1 MPRAT
6 LEDLPML
13 ALVSRRSLALGL
25 RSPSLSL
32 ALLAGVAAT
41 ALGCAG
47 SVPLSRYRA
56 VTGNDWPELR
66 PGRMVLLSTAST
78 CRGVTTGA
86 TIDEAIDGRGRPIQ
100 EVAWLRE
107 GAVLTIDETRVQAEK
122 GRLGLGGRVNGQPLF
137 VGIPTGKATCLY
149 SPEVAGWPEARALA
163 GKSLVFAP
171 WRSTCSEIQATGQS
185 PNAALFDSEPGGS
198 TPVGGVELR
207 RPLDSA
213 DGTPPVPWVVFAGD
227 TLAVPFPVAR
237 DCFAEAG
244 TPEANP
250 PEDLR
255 GSLRLGDEQCL
266 EGTYKGKVHLACKTS
281 LGTWLVHAQAD
292 RMTARLSRVTHGP
305 VHFLEGRLVTKE
317 AFATTVVGLG
327 LGTASEP
334 RERAL
339 YAAMSR
345 AVADTLAK
353 EQSAVRVTTAN
364 DPALTVEVSLA
375 LSHVT
380 IGELAR
386 TQHSES
392 TTYPDHQEDRPNPK
406 VPEATSRVSAARSA
420 VDTAESE
427 LSSAENDLQRSRK
440 LHAAAVSVC
449 RNEAAKAKG
458 KWAGVASASCEV
470 GGALTQPQGRVA
482 EARSSLS
489 QARGELASAQ
499 ADLESMPR
507 TIREW
512 VMMPWSYQRV
522 HFERPVSVDVNLR
535 VTPKGAPTQ
544 DNTTSLRITIADDEV
559 GDDPKHKV
567 KGHSPDPALINRPDE
582 LAPRIAAQVSTHVAG
597 RLKAILATEA
607 RAATLRAL
615 ASSGGEPTDP
625 DYQLLDATAFEMV
638 GARIKHAERRGRVR
652 LAGEKVPVPS
662 SGVSLGTDEC
672 VLVAAVAEQPATS
685 VVTLQDVTG
694 TVFDRRGANY
704 AVVEVCGRDAVSGTL
719 PAFLLDGTK
728 GTELRW
734 GIYRTK

>member
-1 MPRAT
+1 MLSSLRAR
-6 LEDLPML
+6 P
-13 ALVSRRSLALGL
+13 ALRRSF
-25 RSPSLSL
+25 
-32 ALLAGVAAT
+32 GVAVVGVAAAT

-66 PGRMVLLSTAST
+66 PGRKVLISTAST
-78 CRGVTTGA
+78 CPGVTTGA
-86 TIDEAIDGRGRPIQ
+86 TIDEAIGAKGRPIQ

-107 GAVLTIDETRVQAEK
+107 GAVLQIDETRVQAEQ
-122 GRLGLGGRVNGQPLF
+122 GRLGLGGVVNGQPLF
-137 VGIPTGKATCLY
+137 LGIPTGKASCLY
-149 SPEVAGWPEARALA
+149 SPEVAGWAEAQALA
-163 GKSLVFAP
+163 KKSLVFAP
-171 WRSTCSEIQATGQS
+171 WRATCSEVQASGQS
-185 PNAALFDSEPGGS
+185 PNAALFDSEPGGAA
-198 TPVGGVELR
+198 PPGRVELR

-227 TLAVPFPVAR
+227 ALAVPYPVVR
-237 DCFAEAG
+237 DCFAEAS
-244 TPEANP
+244 TPEAMP

-255 GSLRLGDEQCL
+255 GSLRLSDDQCL
-266 EGTYKGKVHLACKTS
+266 ESTYKGKAHLECKTS
-281 LGTWLVHAQAD
+281 LGTWLVNAKAD
-292 RMTARLSRVTHGP
+292 QMTARLARVTHGP

-317 AFATTVVGLG
+317 AFATTIIGLR
-327 LGTASEP
+327 LGAASEP

-345 AVADTLAK
+345 AVTDTLAK
-353 EQSAVRVTTAN
+353 EQSAVRVTTPN
-364 DPALTVEVSLA
+364 DPSMTVEVSLA
-375 LSHVT
+375 LSNLT

-406 VPEATSRVSAARSA
+406 VPEAQARVTAASTA

-440 LHAAAVSVC
+440 LHAAAVSAC
-449 RNEAAKAKG
+449 RSEAAKAKG

-489 QARGELASAQ
+489 QARGELATAR
-499 ADLESMPR
+499 AELESMPR

-512 VMMPWSYQRV
+512 VMLPWTYQRV

-535 VTPKGAPTQ
+535 VTPKGSPTQ

-559 GDDPKHKV
+559 ADDPKHKV
-567 KGHSPDPALINRPDE
+567 KGHSPDPALVNRPDE
-582 LAPRIAAQVSTHVAG
+582 LAPRIAAQVSTHVAS
-597 RLKAILATEA
+597 RLKAILASET

-615 ASSGGEPTDP
+615 AASGGEPTDP

-638 GARIKHAERRGRVR
+638 GARIKRAERRGRVR
-652 LAGEKVPVPS
+652 LVGGQVPVPS
-662 SGVSLGTDEC
+662 TGVPLGKDEC

-685 VVTLQDVTG
+685 VVTLQDPTG
-694 TVFDRRGANY
+694 RIFDRRGANY
-704 AVVEVCGRDAVSGTL
+704 AVVEVCGRDAVSGMT

-734 GIYRTK
+734 GIFRTK